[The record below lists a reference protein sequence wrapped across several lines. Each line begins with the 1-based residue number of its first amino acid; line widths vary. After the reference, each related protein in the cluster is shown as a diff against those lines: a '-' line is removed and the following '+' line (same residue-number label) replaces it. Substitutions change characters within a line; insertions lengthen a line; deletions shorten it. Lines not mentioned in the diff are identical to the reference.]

1 MIDRV
6 LGIADCGLRIKFHRA
21 SRCGEQSLIRNPLGG
36 GVMCG
41 SNLGL
46 RVARFLLI
54 PVACAS
60 GWWASSGCVRRTL
73 TIETEPAGAIVV
85 LNDQEIGA
93 TPVSTDFIWY
103 GDYDVAIRKKN
114 FQTLRT
120 NIVLK
125 APWYQIPPID
135 FFTDVLWPGHLHDQR
150 HAAFTLTPLVLPSRE
165 EVVQRAMDLR
175 EQALLDV
182 EP

>member
-1 MIDRV
+1 
-6 LGIADCGLRIKFHRA
+6 
-21 SRCGEQSLIRNPLGG
+21 
-36 GVMCG
+36 MCG

-54 PVACAS
+54 PLACAS

-103 GDYDVAIRKKN
+103 GDYDVAIRKKD
-114 FQTLRT
+114 FETLHT

-135 FFTDVLWPGHLHDQR
+135 FFTDVLWPGHIHDQR
-150 HAAFTLTPLVLPSRE
+150 HAAFTLTPLVLPSRK

-182 EP
+182 EGRRSNVKGPKS